1 MRYLSLF
8 LSLALLALTSGC
20 EGPNRRP
27 WLSLN
32 PNDWSNRGET
42 DEPIVFDVAGPI
54 EIDVQSFGGDVYVQG
69 DPSLTQA
76 RVTIAREAVHGHGR
90 VDEARQSLR
99 EIESSAELVP
109 AELGQTLQVR
119 TRTVNAEPH
128 FQRAHV
134 FIEAPEIDG
143 VKVRTANGRVKVKN
157 IRGRV
162 DITTSE
168 AKVYLAT
175 NQPMNRPV
183 TIVNR
188 NGDIEFRVR
197 AESQGIID
205 AQTINGRAHGFAR
218 HGRLIIGPECRHD
231 VFKATLNEG
240 RNPITLRTVNADIY
254 VAVVHNPE
262 LAESRGAVMVRK

>member
-1 MRYLSLF
+1 MR
-8 LSLALLALTSGC
+8 AIPPLLWLIMLTMAPGC
-20 EGPNRRP
+20 EGPNKRP

-32 PNDWSNRGET
+32 PNDWANRGLI
-42 DEPIVFDVAGPI
+42 DEPVMLDVAGPV
-54 EIDVQSFGGDVYVQG
+54 EIDVESFSGDVYILG

-76 RVTIAREAVHGHGR
+76 RVTIAREALHGHGR
-90 VDEARQSLR
+90 VDEARHSLGDIQST
-99 EIESSAELVP
+99 ATLVP
-109 AELGQTLQVR
+109 GELGQSLQVR
-119 TRTVNAEPH
+119 TQTSNGEPH
-128 FQRAHV
+128 YQRAHV
-134 FIEAPEIDG
+134 YIEAPEIDG
-143 VKVRTANGRVKVKN
+143 VKVRTANGRVKIKN

-188 NGDIEFRVR
+188 NGEIEFRVR
-197 AESQGIID
+197 AESQGAID

-218 HGRLIIGPECRHD
+218 YGKLVIGPESRND
-231 VFKATLNEG
+231 IFKATLNEG
-240 RNPITLRTVNADIY
+240 RNLITLRTVNADIY

-262 LAESRGAVMVRK
+262 LAEVRLPG